1 MKTLSFVLVTLVS
14 GAIAGI
20 ILGLVNQAI
29 VEPFIDKAIG
39 IETQRHISEGEAV
52 DTMQQAQYRIWQK
65 GGEVVAAA
73 TYGISLSALFGII
86 FAYSRRSLPGFNN
99 KTKALFLAAVM
110 FFVIFLVP
118 ALKYPA
124 NPPAVGNPATIYY
137 REMLYV
143 GFIAVSGFSALA
155 LALSYKRLQ
164 TYFTAKKKPTWL
176 IVPLI
181 YAVIILSSYIAFPP
195 NPDKITIP
203 SNLIMSFRIASVFTI
218 GIFWG
223 VLGIIVGLF
232 WDKFK
237 LHQTDRVITSSSS
250 SSADAFA
257 S

>member
-1 MKTLSFVLVTLVS
+1 MKTLPFIIITLFS

-20 ILGLVNQAI
+20 VLGLINQAI
-29 VEPFIDKAIG
+29 VEPFIDKAVS
-39 IETQRHISEGEAV
+39 IETQRHIARGESV
-52 DTMQQAQYRIWQK
+52 DTIQQSQYRIWQK

-73 TYGISLSALFGII
+73 MYGVSLSTLFGIV
-86 FAYSRRSLPGFNN
+86 FVYSRRSLPGFTN
-99 KTKALFLAAVM
+99 KKKALFLAAIM
-110 FFVIFLVP
+110 FFVIFLIP

-124 NPPAVGNPATIYY
+124 NPPAVGNPSTIYY
-137 REMLYV
+137 RETLYV

-164 TYFTAKKKPTWL
+164 TYSPEKPTWL

-181 YAVIILSSYIAFPP
+181 YAVIMVSSYIAFPP

-203 SNLIMSFRIASVFTI
+203 ANLIVSFRIASVFTI

-223 VLGIIVGLF
+223 VLGVIVGVL
-232 WDKFK
+232 WDKFR
-237 LHQTDRVITSSSS
+237 LHETNRIAPPSS
-250 SSADAFA
+250 DAFV

>member
-1 MKTLSFVLVTLVS
+1 MKTLPFIIITLFS

-20 ILGLVNQAI
+20 VLGLINQAI
-29 VEPFIDKAIG
+29 VEPFIDKAIS
-39 IETQRHISEGEAV
+39 IETQRHIDRGETI
-52 DTMQQAQYRIWQK
+52 DTAQQSQYRIWQK
-65 GGEVVAAA
+65 GVEVVAAA
-73 TYGISLSALFGII
+73 MYGISLSALFGIV
-86 FAYSRRSLPGFNN
+86 FVYSRRSLPGFNN
-99 KTKALFLAAVM
+99 KRKALFLAAIM
-110 FFVIFLVP
+110 FFVIFLIP

-164 TYFTAKKKPTWL
+164 TYFPEKPAWL

-181 YAVIILSSYIAFPP
+181 YTIIMVSAYIAFPP
-195 NPDKITIP
+195 NPDKVTIP
-203 SNLIMSFRIASVFTI
+203 TNFIVSFRIASVSTI

-223 VLGIIVGLF
+223 VLGTIVGLL

-237 LHQTDRVITSSSS
+237 LHETNRIVPSSS
-250 SSADAFA
+250 DAFV